1 MPTEHDPYAPH
12 TQAPVEDEKASVTA
26 SEPDEAPESVEEE
39 TEAQGVPEGPAAE
52 VLEWVG
58 DDKDRAKEALE
69 AEESG
74 QKRVGLTKKLKE
86 LAE

>member
-1 MPTEHDPYAPH
+1 MPTSHNPYAPH
-12 TQAPVEDEKASVTA
+12 SKAPEAAVEVEKEA
-26 SEPDEAPESVEEE
+26 EAPESVEES
-39 TEAQGVPEGPAAE
+39 TEPQGVPEGSAAE

-69 AEESG
+69 AEEAG
-74 QKRVGLTKKLKE
+74 QQRVGLSKKLKE